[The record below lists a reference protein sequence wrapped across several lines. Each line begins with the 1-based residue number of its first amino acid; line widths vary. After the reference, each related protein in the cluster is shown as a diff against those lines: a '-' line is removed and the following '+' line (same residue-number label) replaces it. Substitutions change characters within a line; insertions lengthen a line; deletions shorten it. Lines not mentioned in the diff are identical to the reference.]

1 MRASLLFFAN
11 AAGVEEPSTFFRSV
25 MKNVS
30 TRGPFQYAPFENAND
45 AATKD
50 RIDMTFFRLAIS
62 RSKWTVLKTVYLPS
76 AGDLGPGLSGFQAM
90 VVVQSNP

>member
-1 MRASLLFFAN
+1 MRASFLFFAN

-30 TRGPFQYAPFENAND
+30 TPGPFQYAPFENAND

-62 RSKWTVLKTVYLPS
+62 RSKWTVSKLFTSQVPVILPQVS
-76 AGDLGPGLSGFQAM
+76 QDFELWLWC
-90 VVVQSNP
+90 